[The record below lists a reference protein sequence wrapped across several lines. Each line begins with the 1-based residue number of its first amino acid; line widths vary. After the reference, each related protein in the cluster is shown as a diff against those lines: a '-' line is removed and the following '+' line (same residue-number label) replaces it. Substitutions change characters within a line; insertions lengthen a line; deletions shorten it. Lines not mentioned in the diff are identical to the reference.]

1 MFNPRPN
8 PYIGPRAFRTGET
21 LYGRERET
29 LELLDLLIAERIVL
43 FYSPSGAGKT
53 SLLQAALIPRLQ
65 QKGFDVLPPVRVNQ
79 ELPAGL
85 NANRYLVSALLSLEE
100 D

>member
-1 MFNPRPN
+1 MTNPRPN
-8 PYIGPRAFRTGET
+8 PYVGPRSFKTGEK

-29 LELLDLLIAERIVL
+29 LELFDLLIAERIVL

-53 SLLQAALIPRLQ
+53 SLLQAALIPRLR

-79 ELPAGL
+79 EPQAGL
-85 NANRYLVSALLSLEE
+85 ENANRYLVSALMSL
-100 D
+100 